1 MFSPAQIASCC
12 NVNYV
17 VDSYQLAKFVFI
29 DIRKVIKINRGYGY
43 GLSGENLER
52 SAVCMF

>member
-17 VDSYQLAKFVFI
+17 VDSYHLAKFVFI
-29 DIRKVIKINRGYGY
+29 DIRKVIKINRGYG
-43 GLSGENLER
+43 LSGENLER